1 MLADSSFRKD
11 EEQPSWHVRFVPLKA
26 KQFSVGIKMAATE
39 GEKNQRQPCPDCPE
53 ISFQALDAEQ

>member
-11 EEQPSWHVRFVPLKA
+11 EEQPSCHVRFVLLKE
-26 KQFSVGIKMAATE
+26 KQFSAGIKIA
-39 GEKNQRQPCPDCPE
+39 GIGGKKKRQPGPDCPK